1 MDVLWCTD
9 QQKKVIKWTTA
20 WERWMNQQNLASNY
34 LKQTPVKQAFIFY
47 YLWLLW
53 AAYENI
59 LHSVCHLWSNAVVVL
74 NTSLL
79 WLCKCLNWFVSRK
92 WPVQL
97 IRPFLEALY
106 YWIIQYYCHSHAC
119 AVLEQFIMC
128 AYQGCMLFRIELKM
142 PFKFQFNYWVCI
154 GSKQD
159 A

>member
-1 MDVLWCTD
+1 MRTLDEST
-9 QQKKVIKWTTA
+9 
-20 WERWMNQQNLASNY
+20 ENLASNY
-34 LKQTPVKQAFIFY
+34 LFETNPCKTSFCFY

-59 LHSVCHLWSNAVVVL
+59 LHLVCHLWSNAVVVL
-74 NTSLL
+74 NTLLL
-79 WLCKCLNWFVSRK
+79 WWCKCLNWFVSRK
-92 WPVQL
+92 WPIQL
-97 IRPFLEALY
+97 IRPFLEESY

-128 AYQGCMLFRIELKM
+128 AYQDCMLFRIELKM
-142 PFKFQFNYWVCI
+142 PFIFQFNYWVCI